1 MKTLYFDCSSGIS
14 GNMTLAALTEII
26 GDENYLVEE
35 LKKLHIDGYKID
47 ISKKV
52 KNGITG
58 THVDVILE
66 HQHEHSHI
74 HDEHEH
80 HHNHMHEDHIHHHE
94 DEEHTHEH
102 DNERHDEEYHQEHG
116 EEHHHHH
123 HEHRNL
129 QDVCEIIDNSD
140 ISEESKELAKR
151 IFMRVA
157 KAESKVHNKPLDE
170 VHFHEVGAIDSIV
183 DIVGTAILINK
194 IHPDKIISSVVND
207 GHGFIECAHGTM
219 AVPVPATSEIFANS
233 NVKFRQIDIDTELV
247 TPTGAAIIAE
257 LSSEFTTLPAMK
269 IQKIGWGAGT
279 KDLKIPNVLKV
290 YYGEMQEENQKI
302 VVMETNIDDCSG
314 EILGYTEEMLFEN
327 GALDVF
333 YTPIFMKKN
342 RPAYRLTVVCK
353 EPDIQ
358 KLQNIIFKETTTI
371 GIRYR
376 YEYRTELER
385 EQITIDTKYGKLQ
398 AKKVV
403 NNGETYIYPEYES
416 IKELAKKNDI
426 PLKEIYNLKF

>member
-26 GDENYLVEE
+26 GDENYLIEE
-35 LKKLHIDGYKID
+35 LKKLHIDGYTID

-58 THVDVILE
+58 THVDVILT
-66 HQHEHSHI
+66 HQHEHSHT
-74 HDEHEH
+74 HE
-80 HHNHMHEDHIHHHE
+80 EHIHHH
-94 DEEHTHEH
+94 D
-102 DNERHDEEYHQEHG
+102 HDEEYLHENDHEHG
-116 EEHHHHH
+116 HEHHH

-129 QDVCEIIDNSD
+129 HDVCEIIDNSD
-140 ISEESKELAKR
+140 IDEESKDLAKR

-194 IHPDKIISSVVND
+194 IRPDKIISSVVND

-233 NVKFRQIDIDTELV
+233 NVEFRQIDIDTELV

-269 IQKIGWGAGT
+269 IKKIGWGAGT

-290 YYGEMQEENQKI
+290 YYGEMQEQNHKI

-314 EILGYTEEMLFEN
+314 QILGYTEDLLFLN

-385 EQITIDTKYGKLQ
+385 EQISIDTKYGTLK

-403 NNGETYIYPEYES
+403 NNGEIYIYPEYES
-416 IKELAKKNDI
+416 VKELAKKNDI
-426 PLKEIYNLKF
+426 PLKEVYKLKF

>member
-14 GNMTLAALTEII
+14 GNMTLAALIEII
-26 GDENYLVEE
+26 GDENYLIEE
-35 LKKLHIDGYKID
+35 LKKLHIDGYTID

-58 THVDVILE
+58 THVDVILT
-66 HQHEHSHI
+66 HQHEHSHT
-74 HDEHEH
+74 HEEHIH
-80 HHNHMHEDHIHHHE
+80 HHDHIHEDHIHHHE
-94 DEEHTHEH
+94 HDEEHLHENDHEH
-102 DNERHDEEYHQEHG
+102 GHEH
-116 EEHHHHH
+116 EHHH

-129 QDVCEIIDNSD
+129 HDVCEIIDNSD
-140 ISEESKELAKR
+140 IDEENKDLAKR

-194 IHPDKIISSVVND
+194 IRPDKIISSVVND

-233 NVKFRQIDIDTELV
+233 NVEFRQIDIDTELV

-269 IQKIGWGAGT
+269 IKKIGWGAGT

-290 YYGEMQEENQKI
+290 YYGEMQEQNQKI

-314 EILGYTEEMLFEN
+314 EILGYTEELLFEN

-385 EQITIDTKYGKLQ
+385 EQISINTKYGTLK

-416 IKELAKKNDI
+416 VKELAKKNDI
-426 PLKEIYNLKF
+426 PLKEVYKLKF